1 MLPGVLRRLCRARR
15 LAALGAA
22 AVLSGLLAASL
33 GGTAAAQDPGPTI
46 SSVSVSS
53 SPANALF
60 YLTGETIRF
69 SVNFTSVVDVKGSP
83 TLAVDVGGTERE
95 AVFES
100 VRGSAVLFGY
110 TLTDDDFDGDGVS
123 VAADSL
129 SLGTGGAI
137 ADSGDRAASLTHSAV
152 AAGAAHRVNMS
163 VVTIAADS
171 DEPVPENETAGFTL
185 SRTGSLARELT
196 VSLRFERR
204 QYFVLTFQIPR
215 TAEFQAGQATAR
227 FEVPLR
233 NDSDVE
239 TEDGSLT
246 MIVAEGLGYLVGS
259 PGSAVAVLTDDNDIL
274 LQIVE
279 TRGGDFVEGAS
290 RSQAR
295 YGVTVESNQH
305 VRDRPPDP
313 IVFTVSTRNIETTS
327 TRDPSLSPGDIRTL
341 ATDVRVQP
349 EEWKTRTTQDAFG
362 RPLRQYFV
370 NLEFFVTILDDL
382 EPEIPERFK
391 VIVERSAF
399 TFPGTFVSTFPVESV
414 FRIIDNEGSFDVHV
428 DQPRV
433 VDIVEGD
440 VLELDLTAVSQFRF
454 NPLGTT
460 SVEVDLEFVDG
471 TATHMDD
478 FVQLDRST
486 ATTETV
492 EITGFATVGT
502 GDMQRHQAASTV
514 RISAVD
520 NDDVQPVRQFVV
532 DFAKTPIAPDDQ
544 DFNADE
550 CSDDPPPD
558 TPACYGQNHYLD
570 FFPSDLDG
578 DAGLSGYSMI
588 VRIHDDDATPV
599 TVTADDSS
607 IDEGENAVFTVTRNP
622 SAADLPDPLT
632 VGFDITETADFIDYS
647 GGFVLPT
654 SVTIAANATTATI
667 TVPTVDDNVGDG
679 PGEIVVTLRP
689 GTVEPQSR
697 YSYTLAGRTASVA
710 VSEDEPTMT
719 IADAS
724 VSEAAGTV
732 DLDVTLSGTSADAV
746 GFTWATAPATGDA
759 AATAGQDY
767 ESAGGTV
774 QIDAGDTSATLT
786 VTITDDA
793 LDELDNETFDVVLSA
808 VTGASVAQPQATVT
822 VADDDALPEFSIS
835 DAEATEGPG
844 ASVDFTVSLD
854 AASGRPTEV
863 EWRAVSDE
871 DDARPATEDFDYQG
885 IGATLTI
892 PAGETEATVS
902 VQLLD
907 DGDHERTETFE
918 VGLADPTNSVIA
930 DDTGEGRIL
939 DDDTPTISI
948 DDLSVSESAAT
959 AQVTVR
965 LSRPAYDEVTLRYGT
980 AAGTAIATRDYT
992 AQSQVA
998 VTIPA
1003 GATTA
1008 TVAVPIL
1015 ADDVYEAD
1023 ESFFVDLSD
1032 PTVAELG
1039 SDRRAVVTIVDD
1051 DAPPALSVG
1060 DAPAV
1065 GESSGP
1071 LVFTVTRT
1079 GSTSLPATFSWSTAD
1094 GTAEAGSDF
1103 TAASGTVT
1111 IPAASSSAQLQVQLV
1126 SDSVAE
1132 DDETVAVTLSTPINA
1147 VIIDGSATGVI
1158 LDDDQTAARTPGV
1171 VVNPSALTVT
1181 EGGDGSYT
1189 VELSSQPAA
1198 DVTVAIVGHSG
1209 TDLSLSGT
1217 DLSSDDTLTFTTAN
1231 WNTAQTVTVNAGDDA
1246 DAVADAAVTL
1256 THTATSGSH
1265 SSAPVAV
1272 TVTITET
1279 DTAEVL
1285 AEPEDLTVAENASST
1300 YTVALAT
1307 QPSAN
1312 VTVTVTG
1319 HTGSDLTLSATRL
1332 TFTSDNWGTP
1342 QTVTVTA
1349 AADADGV
1356 NDQVTLT
1363 NTASGGGYGAAA
1375 AKLVDVTVA
1384 DDDASEIVVKPS
1396 ELTMSEGGS
1405 SSYTVELSSPPTAE
1419 VTVAVSAREA
1429 DLTILS
1435 VDPRTLRFTPEDWDQ
1450 PQTVTLAAGY
1460 DADTADDTVTLT
1472 HTGEGGGYDGQ
1483 STELRV
1489 TVTDV
1494 ESRAEL
1500 LVAPTSI
1507 SIREGDSDG
1516 RTYSVALGSQ
1526 PTGDVTVTITG
1537 HADSDLTL
1545 SGAAL
1550 TSDALTF
1557 TVTNWNTAQEVT
1569 VTAGQD
1575 TDTANDDET
1584 LTNTATGGGYGTAT
1598 AATVAVT
1605 VVDND
1610 APGLVVT
1617 PTEVRVTEG
1626 DEAGASYQIS
1636 LASAPT
1642 GLVLVTITSNS
1653 TDVDVTDGAW
1663 FTTTDW
1669 NNPQTITVTA
1679 SDDPDLADENV
1690 RLNHTVTSGSY
1701 AASAVRVQVT
1711 VEDDDMPGLV
1721 VNPQTLSMVEG
1732 ASATYDIELTA
1743 KPSAD
1748 VTVTISGHA
1757 DTDLT
1762 LSGTGLSNDDMLTFT
1777 AGNWNQAQSV
1787 AATAGQDSDT
1797 TDDTATL
1804 THTAS
1809 GGGYDSLE
1817 PVGALVTI
1825 IDDDRPRINVPAA
1838 VTVNEAD
1845 ADGVVY
1851 AVRLATEPSA
1861 DVTVTISG
1869 HADSDVTLSG
1879 DTLTNNA
1886 LTFTRSIQ
1894 TTLNWGAPQMVKVT
1908 ASDDDDTANES
1919 VVLTHTATG
1928 GDYAGLTAQTEV
1940 TVVDDDEPE
1949 IILSDSEV
1957 TIDEADPDGAV
1968 YEVRLATEPSQQVQV
1983 EIIAAVGTD
1992 LVRTPEAL
2000 TFDSSSWNTAQAV
2013 KVTAPPDVDTMHEQE
2028 FIVHLGIGGEYEGTT
2043 KTVTV
2048 IVQDDDIPPGVT
2060 IDPTELTV
2068 TEGAVD
2074 INGDPVTATYTVVLT
2089 TQPTADVVVTVA
2101 GHAGGGDVTVNSSTA
2116 AVDLTF
2122 TASDWSA
2129 AQTVTVAATD
2139 DSVAEVEETVTLTH
2153 TVKDADSAAE
2163 YADVTVASVTVT
2175 VEDNDSVGVM
2185 IDPSELS
2192 VVEGASVDYTV
2203 KLTSEPAGD
2212 VVVTVSGHAGSGATL
2227 SGTSLSSDNELTFTT
2242 ATWATAQTVTVTGTD
2257 DDTAEGDET
2266 VTLAHAISS
2275 TDDSAYDALA
2285 DQNVTVTVEDN
2296 DSVGVMIDPT
2306 TLTVAEGASVD
2317 YTVKLTSEPAGDVT
2331 VTVSGDTGT
2340 DVALSGTTLTSG
2352 VLTFTAM
2359 NWSTAQTVTVTA
2371 AEDDDAVTD
2380 ADVALV
2386 HAVASTDDS
2395 TYDAL
2400 ADLSVSVA
2408 ITEDDAVGV
2417 MIDPTT
2423 LTVTEGSSMDY
2434 SVKLTSEPAGDVTVT
2449 VSGDTGTD
2457 VALSGTTLTGGV
2469 LTFTAMNW
2477 STAQTVTV
2485 AAAEDDDAVTD
2496 AAVALVHA
2504 VASTDDSTYDAL
2516 ADVSV
2521 TVSITEDDA
2530 VGVMIDPTTLTV
2542 SEGSSMDYSV
2552 KLTSEPAGDVTVTVS
2567 GDTGTDVALSGTTL
2581 TGGVLTFTAMNWS
2594 TAQTVTV
2601 AAAEDD
2607 DAVTDA
2613 AVTLVH
2619 AVASTDDSVYDA
2631 LADLSVSVAITE
2643 NDAVGVMI
2651 DPTTLTVSEGSSM
2664 DYSVKLTSEPA
2675 GDVTV
2680 TVSGDTGTD
2689 VALSGTTLTGGVLT
2703 FTAMNWSTAQTVT
2716 VAAAEDDDAVTD
2728 AAVTLV
2734 HAVASTD
2741 DSVYDALADL
2751 SVSVAITENDA
2762 VGVMIDPTTLTVS
2775 EGSSMDYSVKLT
2787 SEPAGDVTVTVSGH
2801 SGTDVALS
2809 GSTLTSN
2816 VLTFTTATW
2825 STAQT
2830 VTVTAAEDDDA
2841 VTDAAVTLAHAVA
2854 STDDS
2859 VYDALADLSVSV
2871 AITENDS
2878 VGVMID
2884 PTELTVTEGS
2894 SMDYAVK
2901 LTSEPAGDVTV
2912 AVSGH
2917 ADSGAALSGSTLTSN
2932 VLTFTAMNWSTA
2944 QTVTVTGTDDDTAE
2958 AAETV
2963 TLAHAV
2969 ASTDDSAYD
2978 ALEDVLVTVTVED
2991 NDSVGVM
2998 IDPTELTVAEGSS
3011 MDYSV
3016 KLTSEPA
3023 GDVTVTVSGHS
3034 GTGAALSGMTLTSN
3048 VLTFTTAN
3056 WSTAQTVT
3064 VTGTDDST
3072 AEANETVT
3080 LAHAVASTDDSAY
3093 DALED
3098 VLVTV
3103 TVEDNDSVGVMI
3115 DPTEL
3120 TVTEGSSKSYAVKLT
3135 SQPAGDVTV
3144 TVSGHSGTGAAL
3156 SGMTLTSNVLT
3167 FTTANWSTAQ
3177 TVTVTGTD
3185 DDTAEAAETV
3195 TLAHAVASTD
3205 DSAYDAL
3212 EDVLVTVTV
3221 EDNDSVGVMIDPTE
3235 LTVTEGSSMD
3245 YSVKLTSEPAGD
3257 VTVTVSGHSGTG
3269 AALSGMTLTSNV
3281 LTFTTANWA
3290 TAQTVTVTGT
3300 DDSTAE
3306 ANETVTL
3313 AHAVASTDDSAYDA
3327 LEDVLV
3333 TVTVED
3339 NDSVGVMI
3347 DPTELTVTEGS
3358 SKSYAVKLTS
3368 QPAGDVT
3375 VTVSGHSGTGA
3386 ALSGMTLTSNVLTFT
3401 TMNWSTAQTVTVTG
3415 TDDDTAE
3422 AAETVTLAH
3431 AVASTDDSAYDAL
3444 EDVLVTVTVEDND
3457 SVGVMI
3463 DPTELTVT
3471 EGSSMDYSVKLTS
3484 EPAGDVTVTVSGH
3497 SGTGAA
3503 LSGMTLT
3510 SNVLTFT
3517 TANWA
3522 TAQTVTVTGTDDSTA
3537 EANETVT
3544 LAHAVASTDDS
3555 AYDALEDVLVTVTV
3569 EDNDSVGVMIDPT
3582 ELTVTEGSSKSY
3594 AVKLTSQPAGDVTV
3608 TVSGHS
3614 GTGAALSGMT
3624 LTSNVLTFT
3633 TANWS
3638 TAQTVTVTGT
3648 DDDTAEAAETVTLA
3662 HAVASTDDSAYNA
3675 LSDLSVTVTVEDNDS
3690 VGVMIDPTEL
3700 TVAEGSSMDY
3710 SVKLTSEP
3718 AGDVTVT
3725 VSGHTGTDV
3734 GLSGSTLTSN
3744 VLTFTTATWA
3754 TAQTV
3759 TVTAAEDDD
3768 AVTDAA
3774 VTLAH
3779 AVASTDDSAYD
3790 ALADL
3795 SVSVAITEND
3805 SVGVMIDP
3813 TELTVT
3819 EGSSMDYAVKL
3830 TSEPA
3835 GDVTVAVSG
3844 HADGGAALSGS
3855 TLTSNVL
3862 TFTAMNWSTAQTV
3875 TVTGTDDDTAE
3886 GAETVTLAHA
3896 VASTDDS
3903 AYDALSD
3910 LSVTVTV
3917 EDNDSVGV
3925 MIDPTELTVAEGSSK
3940 SYAVKLTSE
3949 PAGDVTV
3956 TVSGHSGTDV
3966 ALSGTTLTNNVLTFT
3981 AMNWS
3986 AAQTV
3991 TVTAAEDDDAVT
4003 DAAVTLAHA
4012 VASTDDSAYDALEDV
4027 LVTVTVEDNDSVGV
4041 MIDPTELTVTEGS
4054 SKSYAV
4060 KLTSEPAGDVT
4071 VTVSGHSGTGAA
4083 LSGMTLTSNV
4093 LTFTAANWSTA
4104 QTVTVTG
4111 TDDSTAEAAETV
4123 TLAHAVASTDDS
4135 AYDALEDVLVTVTVE
4150 DNDSVGVMIDPTQ
4163 LTVAEG
4169 DATGV
4174 SYSVK
4179 LTSEPAGDV
4188 TVTVSGHSGTDVGLS
4203 GTTLTNN
4210 VLTFTTATWATAQTV
4225 TVKAA
4230 EDDDAVTD
4238 AAVTLAHAVASTDD
4252 SAYDALADLSVSV
4265 AITENDAVGVM
4276 IDPTELTVTEGSS
4289 KSYTVKLT
4297 SQPAGDVTV
4306 TVSGHSGTGATL
4318 SGSTLTDNVLT
4329 FTTANWAT
4337 AQTVTVTAT
4346 DDDTAEAAEMVTLA
4360 HAVASTDD
4368 SAYNALSDLSVT
4380 VTVEDNDSV
4389 GVMIDPTELT
4399 VAEGSSMDYSVKLTS
4414 EPAGDVTVTVSGHTG
4429 TDVALSGTTLT
4440 SNVLTFTAMNWSTAQ
4455 TVTVTAAED
4464 DDAVTDAAVTLVHA
4478 VASTDDTAYNALSDL
4493 SVSVAI
4499 TDNDAVGVTVSFEK
4513 DFHRTSEGASG
4524 GAFATVRL
4532 SAASQTEVTIP
4543 IDVSSTTTA
4552 GTNDYE
4558 LSPQPFHDAPNYAA
4572 VPVSGTFDVTF
4583 EAGDS
4588 AAYFA
4593 IRALP
4598 DTVFEND
4605 EKVVLEFGALPAGIS
4620 AGSPSATTFHLIDT
4634 QTVSFGATSY
4644 SAIEGGPGATVTVNV
4659 DYAPRASAIVC
4670 LVVENQA
4677 GTSDDDYA
4685 GVPDE
4690 LVFAV
4695 TETSRSF
4702 VVTVADDADGGG
4714 GSIMIGFGCRSG
4726 EFREGSPSSTTVNLL
4741 DDDPPG
4747 GNPGAEGLPAPRGF
4761 IATFLTFD
4769 GHFYNKTQ
4777 NSITLLWYPLDRAV
4791 RYKLEHRKTADGV
4804 DWTVVAGDFE
4814 EYTGGGN
4821 GPVAVAAGLECHTEY
4836 DFRISAAAVENTDA
4850 SGFGD
4855 HAETRARTGPCP
4867 EPGLVTNIL
4876 VAMTPACATLHWTA
4890 PLDGRAVAYRVQRTD
4905 LGQQPAVTTTLTA
4918 STADTTFR
4926 HCRPGGYPPGSGNV
4940 FWVAALTA
4948 DAEVYGENS
4957 SQAVDAGPKGP
4968 PNVARNLRFTRQS
4981 PQVRSLAWDPPA
4993 NVWLTT
4999 VREATA
5005 NDGYS
5010 NEVADPWVSYVVQ
5023 RAELEPDSVPGHETL
5038 VDGTWHD
5045 LGEVTGTTFTDR
5057 ENIADRIFV
5066 YRVLTRNPSGFA
5078 DGYDPEIWMER

>member
-1 MLPGVLRRLCRARR
+1 MLAGVLRRLCRAWR
-15 LAALGAA
+15 LAALGAV
-22 AVLSGLLAASL
+22 VLVAWLLAASL

-123 VAADSL
+123 VAADKL

-196 VSLRFERR
+196 VSLRAERR
-204 QYFVLTFQIPR
+204 QHFVFTFQIPR
-215 TAEFQAGQATAR
+215 TAKLQAGQATAR

-274 LQIVE
+274 LVIGEV
-279 TRGGDFVEGAS
+279 RGGDFVEGGS

-295 YGVTVESNQH
+295 FAVTVRNKQRA
-305 VRDRPPDP
+305 RDRPPDL
-313 IVFTVSTRNIETTS
+313 IAFSVSTQNIDTTS
-327 TRDPSLSPGDIRTL
+327 TSDPSLRPGDIQHFITE
-341 ATDVRVQP
+341 VIVEP
-349 EEWKTRTTQDAFG
+349 EEWETRTTQDPFG
-362 RPLRQYFV
+362 QPLRLHVVQ
-370 NLEFFVTILDDL
+370 LEFHVTIFDDL
-382 EPEIPERFK
+382 EPEIPERFR
-391 VIVERSAF
+391 VIVERSARTEAR
-399 TFPGTFVSTFPVESV
+399 TFDQSFPLESV

-440 VLELDLTAVSQFRF
+440 VLELGLTAVSQFRF
-454 NPLGTT
+454 NPLGTA
-460 SVEVDLEFVDG
+460 SVGVDLEFVDG
-471 TATHMDD
+471 TATHGDD

-502 GDMQRHQAASTV
+502 GDAQRHQAASTV

-532 DFAKTPIAPDDQ
+532 DFGKTPIAPDDQ
-544 DFNADE
+544 GFNADE
-550 CSDDPPPD
+550 CSDDPLPD
-558 TPACYGQNHYLD
+558 TPACYGQNHFLD

-679 PGEIVVTLRP
+679 PGEIAVTLRP
-689 GTVEPQSR
+689 GAVEPQSR

-724 VSEAAGTV
+724 VSEGAGTV

-746 GFTWATAPATGDA
+746 GFTWATAPATGEA

-793 LDELDNETFDVVLSA
+793 LDEFDNETFHVVLSA

-822 VADDDALPEFSIS
+822 VADNDALPAFSIS

-844 ASVDFTVSLD
+844 ASVGFTVSLD
-854 AASGRPTEV
+854 AASGRPTRV
-863 EWRAVSDE
+863 RWRAVSDE
-871 DDARPATEDFDYQG
+871 DDAQPATEDFDYQG

-1032 PTVAELG
+1032 PTVADLG

-1356 NDQVTLT
+1356 DDQVTLT

-1419 VTVAVSAREA
+1419 VTVAVSAPEA

-1435 VDPRTLRFTPEDWDQ
+1435 AEPRTLRFTPEDWDQ

-1584 LTNTATGGGYGTAT
+1584 LTNTAAGGGYGTAT

-1679 SDDPDLADENV
+1679 NDDPDLADENV
-1690 RLNHTVTSGSY
+1690 RLNHTVTFGSY

-1817 PVGALVTI
+1817 PVGAPVTI

-1908 ASDDDDTANES
+1908 ASDDDDTANDS

-1968 YEVRLATEPSQQVQV
+1968 YEVRLATEPSQQVEV

-2101 GHAGGGDVTVNSSTA
+2101 DHTDGGDVTVNSSTA

-2122 TASDWSA
+2122 TAMNWA
-2129 AQTVTVAATD
+2129 TAQTVTVAAAD
-2139 DSVAEVEETVTLTH
+2139 DSVAEGSETVTLAH

-2306 TLTVAEGASVD
+2306 ELSVVEGASVD
-2317 YTVKLTSEPAGDVT
+2317 YSVKLTSEPAGDVT
-2331 VTVSGDTGT
+2331 VTVSGHTGT
-2340 DVALSGTTLTSG
+2340 DLTLSAAVFTDN

-2380 ADVALV
+2380 ADVALA

-2400 ADLSVSVA
+2400 ADVSVTVS
-2408 ITEDDAVGV
+2408 ITENDSVGV

-2449 VSGDTGTD
+2449 VSGHTGTD
-2457 VALSGTTLTGGV
+2457 VALSGTTLTSNV
-2469 LTFTAMNW
+2469 LTFTAMN
-2477 STAQTVTV
+2477 
-2485 AAAEDDDAVTD
+2485 
-2496 AAVALVHA
+2496 
-2504 VASTDDSTYDAL
+2504 
-2516 ADVSV
+2516 
-2521 TVSITEDDA
+2521 
-2530 VGVMIDPTTLTV
+2530 
-2542 SEGSSMDYSV
+2542 
-2552 KLTSEPAGDVTVTVS
+2552 
-2567 GDTGTDVALSGTTL
+2567 
-2581 TGGVLTFTAMNWS
+2581 
-2594 TAQTVTV
+2594 
-2601 AAAEDD
+2601 
-2607 DAVTDA
+2607 
-2613 AVTLVH
+2613 
-2619 AVASTDDSVYDA
+2619 
-2631 LADLSVSVAITE
+2631 
-2643 NDAVGVMI
+2643 
-2651 DPTTLTVSEGSSM
+2651 
-2664 DYSVKLTSEPA
+2664 
-2675 GDVTV
+2675 
-2680 TVSGDTGTD
+2680 
-2689 VALSGTTLTGGVLT
+2689 
-2703 FTAMNWSTAQTVT
+2703 
-2716 VAAAEDDDAVTD
+2716 
-2728 AAVTLV
+2728 
-2734 HAVASTD
+2734 
-2741 DSVYDALADL
+2741 
-2751 SVSVAITENDA
+2751 
-2762 VGVMIDPTTLTVS
+2762 
-2775 EGSSMDYSVKLT
+2775 
-2787 SEPAGDVTVTVSGH
+2787 
-2801 SGTDVALS
+2801 
-2809 GSTLTSN
+2809 
-2816 VLTFTTATW
+2816 W

-2894 SMDYAVK
+2894 SKSYA
-2901 LTSEPAGDVTV
+2901 
-2912 AVSGH
+2912 
-2917 ADSGAALSGSTLTSN
+2917 
-2932 VLTFTAMNWSTA
+2932 
-2944 QTVTVTGTDDDTAE
+2944 
-2958 AAETV
+2958 
-2963 TLAHAV
+2963 
-2969 ASTDDSAYD
+2969 
-2978 ALEDVLVTVTVED
+2978 
-2991 NDSVGVM
+2991 
-2998 IDPTELTVAEGSS
+2998 
-3011 MDYSV
+3011 V

-3034 GTGAALSGMTLTSN
+3034 GT
-3048 VLTFTTAN
+3048 
-3056 WSTAQTVT
+3056 
-3064 VTGTDDST
+3064 
-3072 AEANETVT
+3072 
-3080 LAHAVASTDDSAY
+3080 
-3093 DALED
+3093 
-3098 VLVTV
+3098 
-3103 TVEDNDSVGVMI
+3103 
-3115 DPTEL
+3115 
-3120 TVTEGSSKSYAVKLT
+3120 
-3135 SQPAGDVTV
+3135 
-3144 TVSGHSGTGAAL
+3144 
-3156 SGMTLTSNVLT
+3156 
-3167 FTTANWSTAQ
+3167 
-3177 TVTVTGTD
+3177 
-3185 DDTAEAAETV
+3185 
-3195 TLAHAVASTD
+3195 
-3205 DSAYDAL
+3205 
-3212 EDVLVTVTV
+3212 
-3221 EDNDSVGVMIDPTE
+3221 
-3235 LTVTEGSSMD
+3235 
-3245 YSVKLTSEPAGD
+3245 
-3257 VTVTVSGHSGTG
+3257 
-3269 AALSGMTLTSNV
+3269 
-3281 LTFTTANWA
+3281 
-3290 TAQTVTVTGT
+3290 
-3300 DDSTAE
+3300 
-3306 ANETVTL
+3306 
-3313 AHAVASTDDSAYDA
+3313 
-3327 LEDVLV
+3327 
-3333 TVTVED
+3333 
-3339 NDSVGVMI
+3339 
-3347 DPTELTVTEGS
+3347 
-3358 SKSYAVKLTS
+3358 
-3368 QPAGDVT
+3368 
-3375 VTVSGHSGTGA
+3375 
-3386 ALSGMTLTSNVLTFT
+3386 
-3401 TMNWSTAQTVTVTG
+3401 
-3415 TDDDTAE
+3415 
-3422 AAETVTLAH
+3422 
-3431 AVASTDDSAYDAL
+3431 
-3444 EDVLVTVTVEDND
+3444 
-3457 SVGVMI
+3457 
-3463 DPTELTVT
+3463 
-3471 EGSSMDYSVKLTS
+3471 
-3484 EPAGDVTVTVSGH
+3484 
-3497 SGTGAA
+3497 
-3503 LSGMTLT
+3503 
-3510 SNVLTFT
+3510 
-3517 TANWA
+3517 
-3522 TAQTVTVTGTDDSTA
+3522 
-3537 EANETVT
+3537 
-3544 LAHAVASTDDS
+3544 
-3555 AYDALEDVLVTVTV
+3555 
-3569 EDNDSVGVMIDPT
+3569 
-3582 ELTVTEGSSKSY
+3582 
-3594 AVKLTSQPAGDVTV
+3594 
-3608 TVSGHS
+3608 
-3614 GTGAALSGMT
+3614 
-3624 LTSNVLTFT
+3624 
-3633 TANWS
+3633 
-3638 TAQTVTVTGT
+3638 
-3648 DDDTAEAAETVTLA
+3648 
-3662 HAVASTDDSAYNA
+3662 
-3675 LSDLSVTVTVEDNDS
+3675 
-3690 VGVMIDPTEL
+3690 
-3700 TVAEGSSMDY
+3700 
-3710 SVKLTSEP
+3710 
-3718 AGDVTVT
+3718 
-3725 VSGHTGTDV
+3725 
-3734 GLSGSTLTSN
+3734 
-3744 VLTFTTATWA
+3744 
-3754 TAQTV
+3754 
-3759 TVTAAEDDD
+3759 
-3768 AVTDAA
+3768 
-3774 VTLAH
+3774 
-3779 AVASTDDSAYD
+3779 
-3790 ALADL
+3790 
-3795 SVSVAITEND
+3795 
-3805 SVGVMIDP
+3805 
-3813 TELTVT
+3813 
-3819 EGSSMDYAVKL
+3819 
-3830 TSEPA
+3830 
-3835 GDVTVAVSG
+3835 
-3844 HADGGAALSGS
+3844 GAALSGS

-3903 AYDALSD
+3903 AYDALED
-3910 LSVTVTV
+3910 VLVTVTV
-3917 EDNDSVGV
+3917 EDNDSVGVMIDPTELTVAEGSSMDYAVKLTSEPAGDVTVTVSGHSGTDVALSGTTLTDNVLTFTAMNWSTAQTVTVTAAEDDDAVTDAAVTLAHAVASTDDSVYDALADLSVSVAITENDSVGV

-3956 TVSGHSGTDV
+3956 TVSGHSGTGA
-3966 ALSGTTLTNNVLTFT
+3966 ALSGMTLTSNVLTFT

-3986 AAQTV
+3986 TAQTV
-3991 TVTAAEDDDAVT
+3991 TVTGTDDSTAEANET
-4003 DAAVTLAHA
+4003 VTLAHA

-4093 LTFTAANWSTA
+4093 LTFTAMNWSTA

-4111 TDDSTAEAAETV
+4111 TDDSTAEANETV

-4225 TVKAA
+4225 TVTAA

-4252 SAYDALADLSVSV
+4252 SVYDALADLSVSV
-4265 AITENDAVGVM
+4265 AITDNDSVGVM
-4276 IDPTELTVTEGSS
+4276 IDTTELTVTEGSS

-4318 SGSTLTDNVLT
+4318 SGSTLTNNVLT

-4346 DDDTAEAAEMVTLA
+4346 DDDTAEAAETVTLA

-4429 TDVALSGTTLT
+4429 TDVGLSGTTLTNNVLTFTTANWATAQTVTVTAAEDDDAVTDAAVTLAHAVASTDDSVYDALADLSLSVAITENDSVGVMIDPTELTVAEGSSMDYAVKLTSEPAGDVTVTVSGHTDSGAALSGSTLT

-4455 TVTVTAAED
+4455 TVTVTATD
-4464 DDAVTDAAVTLVHA
+4464 DDTAEAAETVTLAHA
-4478 VASTDDTAYNALSDL
+4478 VASTDDSAYDALSDL
-4493 SVSVAI
+4493 SVTV
-4499 TDNDAVGVTVSFEK
+4499 TVEDNDSVGVMIDPTELTVTEGSSKSYAVKLTSEPAGDVTVTVSG
-4513 DFHRTSEGASG
+4513 H
-4524 GAFATVRL
+4524 
-4532 SAASQTEVTIP
+4532 
-4543 IDVSSTTTA
+4543 A
-4552 GTNDYE
+4552 GTDVA
-4558 LSPQPFHDAPNYAA
+4558 LSGSTLTSN
-4572 VPVSGTFDVTF
+4572 VLTFT
-4583 EAGDS
+4583 AMNWS
-4588 AAYFA
+4588 TA
-4593 IRALP
+4593 
-4598 DTVFEND
+4598 
-4605 EKVVLEFGALPAGIS
+4605 
-4620 AGSPSATTFHLIDT
+4620 
-4634 QTVSFGATSY
+4634 Q
-4644 SAIEGGPGATVTVNV
+4644 TVTVTGTDDSTAEGAETVTLAHAVASTDDSAYDALEDVLVTVTVEDNDSV
-4659 DYAPRASAIVC
+4659 GVMIDPTELTVAEGSSMDYAVKLTSEP
-4670 LVVENQA
+4670 A
-4677 GTSDDDYA
+4677 GD
-4685 GVPDE
+4685 
-4690 LVFAV
+4690 
-4695 TETSRSF
+4695 
-4702 VVTVADDADGGG
+4702 VTVTVSGHSGTGAALS
-4714 GSIMIGFGCRSG
+4714 GSTLTSN
-4726 EFREGSPSSTTVNLL
+4726 V
-4741 DDDPPG
+4741 
-4747 GNPGAEGLPAPRGF
+4747 
-4761 IATFLTFD
+4761 LTF
-4769 GHFYNKTQ
+4769 
-4777 NSITLLWYPLDRAV
+4777 
-4791 RYKLEHRKTADGV
+4791 TAMN
-4804 DWTVVAGDFE
+4804 W
-4814 EYTGGGN
+4814 
-4821 GPVAVAAGLECHTEY
+4821 
-4836 DFRISAAAVENTDA
+4836 
-4850 SGFGD
+4850 
-4855 HAETRARTGPCP
+4855 
-4867 EPGLVTNIL
+4867 
-4876 VAMTPACATLHWTA
+4876 
-4890 PLDGRAVAYRVQRTD
+4890 
-4905 LGQQPAVTTTLTA
+4905 
-4918 STADTTFR
+4918 STA
-4926 HCRPGGYPPGSGNV
+4926 
-4940 FWVAALTA
+4940 
-4948 DAEVYGENS
+4948 
-4957 SQAVDAGPKGP
+4957 Q
-4968 PNVARNLRFTRQS
+4968 
-4981 PQVRSLAWDPPA
+4981 
-4993 NVWLTT
+4993 T
-4999 VREATA
+4999 VT
-5005 NDGYS
+5005 
-5010 NEVADPWVSYVVQ
+5010 
-5023 RAELEPDSVPGHETL
+5023 
-5038 VDGTWHD
+5038 
-5045 LGEVTGTTFTDR
+5045 VTGTDDSTAEANETVTLAHAVASTDDSAYDALEDVLVTVTVEDNDSVGVMIDPTELTVTEGSSKSYAVKLTSEPAGDVTVTVSGHSGTGAALSGSTLTSNVLTFTAMNWSTAQTVTVTGTDDSTA
-5057 ENIADRIFV
+5057 EANETVTLAHAVASTDDSA
-5066 YRVLTRNPSGFA
+5066 YDALEDVLVTVTVEDNDSVGVMI
-5078 DGYDPEIWMER
+5078 DPTELTVAEGSSMDYAVKLTSEPAGDVR

>member
-1 MLPGVLRRLCRARR
+1 M
-15 LAALGAA
+15 
-22 AVLSGLLAASL
+22 
-33 GGTAAAQDPGPTI
+33 
-46 SSVSVSS
+46 
-53 SPANALF
+53 
-60 YLTGETIRF
+60 
-69 SVNFTSVVDVKGSP
+69 
-83 TLAVDVGGTERE
+83 
-95 AVFES
+95 
-100 VRGSAVLFGY
+100 
-110 TLTDDDFDGDGVS
+110 
-123 VAADSL
+123 
-129 SLGTGGAI
+129 
-137 ADSGDRAASLTHSAV
+137 
-152 AAGAAHRVNMS
+152 
-163 VVTIAADS
+163 
-171 DEPVPENETAGFTL
+171 
-185 SRTGSLARELT
+185 
-196 VSLRFERR
+196 
-204 QYFVLTFQIPR
+204 
-215 TAEFQAGQATAR
+215 
-227 FEVPLR
+227 
-233 NDSDVE
+233 
-239 TEDGSLT
+239 
-246 MIVAEGLGYLVGS
+246 
-259 PGSAVAVLTDDNDIL
+259 
-274 LQIVE
+274 
-279 TRGGDFVEGAS
+279 
-290 RSQAR
+290 
-295 YGVTVESNQH
+295 
-305 VRDRPPDP
+305 
-313 IVFTVSTRNIETTS
+313 
-327 TRDPSLSPGDIRTL
+327 
-341 ATDVRVQP
+341 
-349 EEWKTRTTQDAFG
+349 
-362 RPLRQYFV
+362 
-370 NLEFFVTILDDL
+370 
-382 EPEIPERFK
+382 
-391 VIVERSAF
+391 
-399 TFPGTFVSTFPVESV
+399 
-414 FRIIDNEGSFDVHV
+414 
-428 DQPRV
+428 
-433 VDIVEGD
+433 
-440 VLELDLTAVSQFRF
+440 
-454 NPLGTT
+454 
-460 SVEVDLEFVDG
+460 
-471 TATHMDD
+471 
-478 FVQLDRST
+478 
-486 ATTETV
+486 
-492 EITGFATVGT
+492 
-502 GDMQRHQAASTV
+502 
-514 RISAVD
+514 
-520 NDDVQPVRQFVV
+520 
-532 DFAKTPIAPDDQ
+532 
-544 DFNADE
+544 
-550 CSDDPPPD
+550 
-558 TPACYGQNHYLD
+558 
-570 FFPSDLDG
+570 
-578 DAGLSGYSMI
+578 
-588 VRIHDDDATPV
+588 
-599 TVTADDSS
+599 
-607 IDEGENAVFTVTRNP
+607 
-622 SAADLPDPLT
+622 
-632 VGFDITETADFIDYS
+632 
-647 GGFVLPT
+647 
-654 SVTIAANATTATI
+654 
-667 TVPTVDDNVGDG
+667 
-679 PGEIVVTLRP
+679 
-689 GTVEPQSR
+689 
-697 YSYTLAGRTASVA
+697 
-710 VSEDEPTMT
+710 
-719 IADAS
+719 
-724 VSEAAGTV
+724 
-732 DLDVTLSGTSADAV
+732 
-746 GFTWATAPATGDA
+746 
-759 AATAGQDY
+759 
-767 ESAGGTV
+767 
-774 QIDAGDTSATLT
+774 
-786 VTITDDA
+786 
-793 LDELDNETFDVVLSA
+793 
-808 VTGASVAQPQATVT
+808 
-822 VADDDALPEFSIS
+822 
-835 DAEATEGPG
+835 
-844 ASVDFTVSLD
+844 
-854 AASGRPTEV
+854 
-863 EWRAVSDE
+863 
-871 DDARPATEDFDYQG
+871 
-885 IGATLTI
+885 
-892 PAGETEATVS
+892 
-902 VQLLD
+902 
-907 DGDHERTETFE
+907 
-918 VGLADPTNSVIA
+918 
-930 DDTGEGRIL
+930 
-939 DDDTPTISI
+939 
-948 DDLSVSESAAT
+948 
-959 AQVTVR
+959 
-965 LSRPAYDEVTLRYGT
+965 
-980 AAGTAIATRDYT
+980 
-992 AQSQVA
+992 
-998 VTIPA
+998 
-1003 GATTA
+1003 
-1008 TVAVPIL
+1008 
-1015 ADDVYEAD
+1015 
-1023 ESFFVDLSD
+1023 
-1032 PTVAELG
+1032 
-1039 SDRRAVVTIVDD
+1039 
-1051 DAPPALSVG
+1051 
-1060 DAPAV
+1060 
-1065 GESSGP
+1065 
-1071 LVFTVTRT
+1071 
-1079 GSTSLPATFSWSTAD
+1079 
-1094 GTAEAGSDF
+1094 
-1103 TAASGTVT
+1103 
-1111 IPAASSSAQLQVQLV
+1111 
-1126 SDSVAE
+1126 
-1132 DDETVAVTLSTPINA
+1132 
-1147 VIIDGSATGVI
+1147 
-1158 LDDDQTAARTPGV
+1158 
-1171 VVNPSALTVT
+1171 
-1181 EGGDGSYT
+1181 
-1189 VELSSQPAA
+1189 
-1198 DVTVAIVGHSG
+1198 
-1209 TDLSLSGT
+1209 
-1217 DLSSDDTLTFTTAN
+1217 
-1231 WNTAQTVTVNAGDDA
+1231 
-1246 DAVADAAVTL
+1246 
-1256 THTATSGSH
+1256 
-1265 SSAPVAV
+1265 
-1272 TVTITET
+1272 
-1279 DTAEVL
+1279 
-1285 AEPEDLTVAENASST
+1285 
-1300 YTVALAT
+1300 
-1307 QPSAN
+1307 
-1312 VTVTVTG
+1312 
-1319 HTGSDLTLSATRL
+1319 
-1332 TFTSDNWGTP
+1332 
-1342 QTVTVTA
+1342 
-1349 AADADGV
+1349 
-1356 NDQVTLT
+1356 
-1363 NTASGGGYGAAA
+1363 
-1375 AKLVDVTVA
+1375 
-1384 DDDASEIVVKPS
+1384 
-1396 ELTMSEGGS
+1396 
-1405 SSYTVELSSPPTAE
+1405 
-1419 VTVAVSAREA
+1419 
-1429 DLTILS
+1429 
-1435 VDPRTLRFTPEDWDQ
+1435 
-1450 PQTVTLAAGY
+1450 
-1460 DADTADDTVTLT
+1460 
-1472 HTGEGGGYDGQ
+1472 
-1483 STELRV
+1483 
-1489 TVTDV
+1489 
-1494 ESRAEL
+1494 
-1500 LVAPTSI
+1500 
-1507 SIREGDSDG
+1507 
-1516 RTYSVALGSQ
+1516 ALGSQ

-1690 RLNHTVTSGSY
+1690 RLNHTVTFGSY

-1711 VEDDDMPGLV
+1711 VEDDDMPGLA

-1743 KPSAD
+1743 EPSAD

-1757 DTDLT
+1757 GTDLT

-1817 PVGALVTI
+1817 PVGVPVTI

-1838 VTVNEAD
+1838 VTVDEAD

-1879 DTLTNNA
+1879 DTLTSNA

-1949 IILSDSEV
+1949 IILSHSEV

-1968 YEVRLATEPSQQVQV
+1968 YEVRLATEPSQQVAV

-2028 FIVHLGIGGEYEGTT
+2028 LIVHRGSGGEYDGTT

-2048 IVQDDDIPPGVT
+2048 IVQDDDIPPGVV
-2060 IDPTELTV
+2060 IAPTELTV

-2074 INGDPVTATYTVVLT
+2074 INGNPVTATYTVVLT

-2101 GHAGGGDVTVNSSTA
+2101 GHADGGDVTVNSSTS

-2129 AQTVTVAATD
+2129 VQTVTVAAAA
-2139 DSVAEVEETVTLTH
+2139 DSVAEGEETVTLTH

-2306 TLTVAEGASVD
+2306 ELSVVEGASVD
-2317 YTVKLTSEPAGDVT
+2317 YSVKLTSEPAGDVT
-2331 VTVSGDTGT
+2331 VTVSGHTGTDLTLSAAVFTDNVLTFTAMNWSAAQTVTVTAAEDDDAVTDADVALAHAVASTDDSTYDALADVSVTVSITEDDAVGVMIDPTTLTVTEGSSMDYSVKLTSEPAGDVTVTVSGHTGT
-2340 DVALSGTTLTSG
+2340 DVALSGTTLTSN

-2380 ADVALV
+2380 AAVALV

-2395 TYDAL
+2395 VYDAL

-2408 ITEDDAVGV
+2408 ITENDAVGV

-2423 LTVTEGSSMDY
+2423 LTVAEGSSMDY

-2485 AAAEDDDAVTD
+2485 TAAEDDDAVTD

-2504 VASTDDSTYDAL
+2504 VASTDDSVYDAL
-2516 ADVSV
+2516 ADLSVSV
-2521 TVSITEDDA
+2521 AITENDA

-2542 SEGSSMDYSV
+2542 AEGSSMDYSVKLTSEPAGDVTVTVSGHTGTDVALSGTTLTSNVLTFTAMNWSTAQTVTVAAAEDDDAVTDAAVALIHAVASTDDSVYDALADLSVSVAITENDAVGVMIDPTTLTVAEGSSMDYSV

-2601 AAAEDD
+2601 TAAEDD

-2613 AVTLVH
+2613 DVALVH

-2651 DPTTLTVSEGSSM
+2651 DPTTLTV
-2664 DYSVKLTSEPA
+2664 
-2675 GDVTV
+2675 
-2680 TVSGDTGTD
+2680 
-2689 VALSGTTLTGGVLT
+2689 
-2703 FTAMNWSTAQTVT
+2703 
-2716 VAAAEDDDAVTD
+2716 
-2728 AAVTLV
+2728 
-2734 HAVASTD
+2734 
-2741 DSVYDALADL
+2741 
-2751 SVSVAITENDA
+2751 
-2762 VGVMIDPTTLTVS
+2762 
-2775 EGSSMDYSVKLT
+2775 
-2787 SEPAGDVTVTVSGH
+2787 
-2801 SGTDVALS
+2801 
-2809 GSTLTSN
+2809 
-2816 VLTFTTATW
+2816 
-2825 STAQT
+2825 
-2830 VTVTAAEDDDA
+2830 
-2841 VTDAAVTLAHAVA
+2841 
-2854 STDDS
+2854 
-2859 VYDALADLSVSV
+2859 
-2871 AITENDS
+2871 
-2878 VGVMID
+2878 
-2884 PTELTVTEGS
+2884 TEGS

-2917 ADSGAALSGSTLTSN
+2917 TDSGAALSGTTLTSN

-2944 QTVTVTGTDDDTAE
+2944 QTVTVTATDDDTAE

-3034 GTGAALSGMTLTSN
+3034 GTDVGLSGSTLTNNVLTFTTANWATAQTVTVTAAEDDDAVTDAAVTLAHAVASTDDSVYDALADLSLSVAITENDSVGVMIDPTELTVTEGSSMDYAVKLTSEPAGDVTVAVSGHTDSGAALSGTTLTSN
-3048 VLTFTTAN
+3048 VLTFTAMN

-3064 VTGTDDST
+3064 VTATDDDT
-3072 AEANETVT
+3072 AEAAETVT

-3093 DALED
+3093 DALSD
-3098 VLVTV
+3098 LSVTV

-3135 SQPAGDVTV
+3135 SEPAGDVTV
-3144 TVSGHSGTGAAL
+3144 AVSGHAGTDVAL
-3156 SGMTLTSNVLT
+3156 SGTTLTSNVLT
-3167 FTTANWSTAQ
+3167 FTA
-3177 TVTVTGTD
+3177 
-3185 DDTAEAAETV
+3185 
-3195 TLAHAVASTD
+3195 
-3205 DSAYDAL
+3205 
-3212 EDVLVTVTV
+3212 
-3221 EDNDSVGVMIDPTE
+3221 
-3235 LTVTEGSSMD
+3235 
-3245 YSVKLTSEPAGD
+3245 
-3257 VTVTVSGHSGTG
+3257 
-3269 AALSGMTLTSNV
+3269 
-3281 LTFTTANWA
+3281 
-3290 TAQTVTVTGT
+3290 
-3300 DDSTAE
+3300 
-3306 ANETVTL
+3306 
-3313 AHAVASTDDSAYDA
+3313 
-3327 LEDVLV
+3327 
-3333 TVTVED
+3333 
-3339 NDSVGVMI
+3339 
-3347 DPTELTVTEGS
+3347 
-3358 SKSYAVKLTS
+3358 
-3368 QPAGDVT
+3368 
-3375 VTVSGHSGTGA
+3375 
-3386 ALSGMTLTSNVLTFT
+3386 
-3401 TMNWSTAQTVTVTG
+3401 MNWSA
-3415 TDDDTAE
+3415 
-3422 AAETVTLAH
+3422 
-3431 AVASTDDSAYDAL
+3431 
-3444 EDVLVTVTVEDND
+3444 
-3457 SVGVMI
+3457 
-3463 DPTELTVT
+3463 
-3471 EGSSMDYSVKLTS
+3471 
-3484 EPAGDVTVTVSGH
+3484 
-3497 SGTGAA
+3497 
-3503 LSGMTLT
+3503 
-3510 SNVLTFT
+3510 
-3517 TANWA
+3517 
-3522 TAQTVTVTGTDDSTA
+3522 
-3537 EANETVT
+3537 
-3544 LAHAVASTDDS
+3544 
-3555 AYDALEDVLVTVTV
+3555 
-3569 EDNDSVGVMIDPT
+3569 
-3582 ELTVTEGSSKSY
+3582 
-3594 AVKLTSQPAGDVTV
+3594 
-3608 TVSGHS
+3608 
-3614 GTGAALSGMT
+3614 
-3624 LTSNVLTFT
+3624 
-3633 TANWS
+3633 
-3638 TAQTVTVTGT
+3638 
-3648 DDDTAEAAETVTLA
+3648 
-3662 HAVASTDDSAYNA
+3662 
-3675 LSDLSVTVTVEDNDS
+3675 
-3690 VGVMIDPTEL
+3690 
-3700 TVAEGSSMDY
+3700 
-3710 SVKLTSEP
+3710 
-3718 AGDVTVT
+3718 
-3725 VSGHTGTDV
+3725 
-3734 GLSGSTLTSN
+3734 
-3744 VLTFTTATWA
+3744 
-3754 TAQTV
+3754 AQTV

-3819 EGSSMDYAVKL
+3819 EGSS
-3830 TSEPA
+3830 
-3835 GDVTVAVSG
+3835 
-3844 HADGGAALSGS
+3844 
-3855 TLTSNVL
+3855 
-3862 TFTAMNWSTAQTV
+3862 
-3875 TVTGTDDDTAE
+3875 
-3886 GAETVTLAHA
+3886 
-3896 VASTDDS
+3896 
-3903 AYDALSD
+3903 
-3910 LSVTVTV
+3910 
-3917 EDNDSVGV
+3917 
-3925 MIDPTELTVAEGSSK
+3925 K

-3956 TVSGHSGTDV
+3956 TVSGHSGTGA
-3966 ALSGTTLTNNVLTFT
+3966 ALSGMTLTSNVLTFT
-3981 AMNWS
+3981 TANW
-3986 AAQTV
+3986 ATAQTV
-3991 TVTAAEDDDAVT
+3991 TVTGTDDSTAEANDT
-4003 DAAVTLAHA
+4003 VTLAHA
-4012 VASTDDSAYDALEDV
+4012 VASTDDSAYNALEDV

-4093 LTFTAANWSTA
+4093 LTFTAMNWSTA

-4111 TDDSTAEAAETV
+4111 TDDSTAEANETV

-4163 LTVAEG
+4163 FTVAEG

-4318 SGSTLTDNVLT
+4318 SGSTLTNNVLT

-4346 DDDTAEAAEMVTLA
+4346 DDDTAEAAETVTLAHAVASTDDSAYNALSDLSVTVTVEDNDSVGVMIDPTELTVAEGSSMDYSVKLTSEPAGDVTVTVSGHSGTDVGLSGSTLTNNVLTFTTANWATAQTVTVTAAEDDDAVTDAAVTLAHAVASTDDSVYDALADLSLSVAITENDSVGVMIDPTELTVTEGSSMDYAVKLTSEPAGDVTVAVSGHTDSGAALSGTTLTSNVLTFTAMNWSTAQTVTVTATDDDTAEAAETVTLAHAVASTDDSAYDALSDLSVTVTVEDNDSVGVMIDPTELTVTEGSSKSYAVKLTSEPAGDVTVAVSGHAGTDVALSGTTLTSNVLTFTAMNWSAAQTVTVTAAEDDDAVTDAAVTLAHAVASTDDSAYDALADLSVSVAITENDSVGVMIDPTELTVTEGSSKSYAVKLTSEPAGDVTVTVSGHSGTGAALSGMTLTSNVLTFTTANWATAQTVTVTGTDDSTAEANETVTLA

-4543 IDVSSTTTA
+4543 INVSSTTTA
-4552 GTNDYE
+4552 GTNDYR
-4558 LSPQPFHDAPNYAA
+4558 LSTQPFQNEPNYAA

-4588 AAYFA
+4588 AVYFA

-4620 AGSPSATTFHLIDT
+4620 TGSPSATTFHLIDT

-4702 VVTVADDADGGG
+4702 EVTVADDADSDG

-4769 GHFYNKTQ
+4769 GHYYNKTQ

-4791 RYKLEHRKTADGV
+4791 QYKLEHRKTADGV

-4821 GPVAVAAGLECHTEY
+4821 GPVAVAAGLECDTEY
-4836 DFRISAAAVENTDA
+4836 DFRLSAAAAENADA

-4855 HAETRARTGPCP
+4855 YAETRARTGPCP

-4905 LGQQPAVTTTLTA
+4905 LGQQPAVTATLTS
-4918 STADTTFR
+4918 STAGTTFR
-4926 HCRPGGYPPGSGNV
+4926 HCPSGGYPPGSGYL
-4940 FWVAALTA
+4940 FWVAALTV

-5005 NDGYS
+5005 NDGHS
-5010 NEVADPWVSYVVQ
+5010 DEVADPWVSYVVQ
-5023 RAELEPDSVPGHETL
+5023 RAELDSAPGHLTL
-5038 VDGTWHD
+5038 VDGTWQD

-5057 ENIADRIFV
+5057 ENIGDRIFV
-5066 YRVLTRNPSGFA
+5066 YRVLTGNSSGFA